1 MGDEILVTTVLQAMK
16 KIIHQKKSTKKVWD
30 GQLLLKPVK
39 VSILQ
44 KVRFH
49 LIVLIMKG
57 TSALNEGKEVERNTA
72 RNEIT
77 PQAMTP
83 KFVKDQEVLKNMAKN
98 RNQEDPHENLQK
110 KEDNCHLLN
119 QMQNSLNKTQLL
131 QNVQAGND
139 FTQGR
144 SRV

>member
-1 MGDEILVTTVLQAMK
+1 
-16 KIIHQKKSTKKVWD
+16 
-30 GQLLLKPVK
+30 
-39 VSILQ
+39 
-44 KVRFH
+44 
-49 LIVLIMKG
+49 MKG

-77 PQAMTP
+77 PQAMTQ

-98 RNQEDPHENLQK
+98 RNQEDPHENLQR